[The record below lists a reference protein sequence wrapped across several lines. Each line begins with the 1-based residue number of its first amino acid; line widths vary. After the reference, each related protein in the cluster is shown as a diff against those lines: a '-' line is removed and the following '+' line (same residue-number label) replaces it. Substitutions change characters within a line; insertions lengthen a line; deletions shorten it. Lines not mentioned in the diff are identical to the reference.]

1 MDENQKIE
9 TETTVP
15 TIFKKIGGITYRV
28 KVHFNE
34 KASEDMQQKIERLLR
49 DEVKNPSKKTD

>member
-1 MDENQKIE
+1 MGEAEKKE
-9 TETTVP
+9 KEP

-34 KASEDMQQKIERLLR
+34 KSGEDMQQKIERLIR
-49 DEVKNPSKKTD
+49 DEVKNPVKKSE